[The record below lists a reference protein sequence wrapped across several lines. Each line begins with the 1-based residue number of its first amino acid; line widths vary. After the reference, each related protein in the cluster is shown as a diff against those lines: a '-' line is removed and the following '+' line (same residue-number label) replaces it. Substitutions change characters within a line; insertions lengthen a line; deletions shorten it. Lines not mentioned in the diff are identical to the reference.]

1 MIDHKPPDQREAQR
15 KAKADRPAF
24 EAYIER
30 LKADPRFKA
39 IEPTGQAFIL
49 GGQSPRHPKPEK
61 A

>member
-39 IEPTGQAFIL
+39 IEPTGQAFII
-49 GGQSPRHPKPEK
+49 GGQNPAHPKPK
-61 A
+61 PI

>member
-1 MIDHKPPDQREAQR
+1 MTDDKPPDQRKDEAQR
-15 KAKADRPAF
+15 KANRPAF